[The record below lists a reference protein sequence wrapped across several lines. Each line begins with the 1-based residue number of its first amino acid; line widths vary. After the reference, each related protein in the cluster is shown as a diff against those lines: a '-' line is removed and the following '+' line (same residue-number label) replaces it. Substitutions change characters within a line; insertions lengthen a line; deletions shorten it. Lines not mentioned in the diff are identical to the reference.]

1 MDRAKSGILSLVAAW
16 LVVSLAV
23 ASGFADDPPA
33 QEQTIK
39 RLYPELDRL
48 FRRYYPNV
56 ESRVAGDAIHF
67 AYKTR
72 VFLVH
77 EPLKTGEWQ
86 DAREIEGPD
95 RGGILCDIESRKGP
109 YAGAAVVPQTF
120 DKRYFKLLVMA
131 PYSSGHDEHL
141 YVHLYFPADASDDFL
156 HEFGKLV
163 SGVWTSPAKRS
174 LE

>member
-95 RGGILCDIESRKGP
+95 RGGILCDI
-109 YAGAAVVPQTF
+109 